1 VTDEVPS
8 LRASQEGENA
18 LHRLEAVQD
27 ASPPA
32 ATASR
37 HQPHL
42 HPDDPQYTQP
52 TESSSHHEVDL
63 TTKAHV
69 HEIMEHEESLRSAH
83 HKEQQKMGTH
93 FAHSYEKVR
102 RGTSTHRV
110 VRAPYD
116 ADMND
121 SDEDVAPTEAEADMS
136 HLDMEA
142 PSLAGIRPDGTGPRR
157 TL

>member
-1 VTDEVPS
+1 MRCLPCGH
-8 LRASQEGENA
+8 RKRKNA

-32 ATASR
+32 ATVSR
-37 HQPHL
+37 HHQPHL
-42 HPDDPQYTQP
+42 HPDDPQHTQP

-83 HKEQQKMGTH
+83 HKEQQKMGTL

-102 RGTSTHRV
+102 ARDST
-110 VRAPYD
+110 
-116 ADMND
+116 
-121 SDEDVAPTEAEADMS
+121 
-136 HLDMEA
+136 
-142 PSLAGIRPDGTGPRR
+142 TGGGP
-157 TL
+157 L